1 MATVRFIWPI
11 RASLLAAVLTEVLHG
26 LSLHGL
32 LGERVL
38 DREPLHC
45 HSWTYDPIFPR
56 SGEYK

>member
-1 MATVRFIWPI
+1 MTTVRFIWPI
-11 RASLLAAVLTEVLHG
+11 RASLLTTCLTEVLTG

-45 HSWTYDPIFPR
+45 HTRTYDPIFPR